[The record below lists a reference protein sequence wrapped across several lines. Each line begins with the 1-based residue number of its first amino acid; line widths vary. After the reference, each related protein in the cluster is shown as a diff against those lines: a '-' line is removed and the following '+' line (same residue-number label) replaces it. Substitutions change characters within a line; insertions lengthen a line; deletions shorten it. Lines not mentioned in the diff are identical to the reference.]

1 MDQLEVHVKNSPETR
16 IYSVKAGGRYHLDL
30 TSGLLNLFEGK
41 PAELK
46 FVVGREL
53 GHIKCGHTELK
64 NKSYAVLSALQ
75 LMDQALVPT
84 KCYNLFPSLALGRLL
99 TWCRESE
106 FSADRAGLL
115 CCGEPKPTYE
125 AIMRLQHGL
134 QADSPWIDPDKE
146 DFDPQAVIS
155 QFQQW
160 QYQPFR
166 KCVLEIKKYPLED
179 SYYQDR
185 LAILKAWADTGA
197 YRKILDRSVG
207 SSDGQL
213 IEVVIIQA
221 FELADEGQTVDPY
234 VIVMDGDQQVLR
246 TRHASGLREAEW
258 TGFKSTDPGVEQP
271 RDFQNGQPLFFE
283 LWDRNY
289 VRDSLIGGFVIYP
302 DGRDAK
308 LVEAGKSIA
317 EYNAKILWD
326 WKEPQTVSRNGYARV
341 QVKFTPR

>member
-1 MDQLEVHVKNSPETR
+1 MA
-16 IYSVKAGGRYHLDL
+16 I
-30 TSGLLNLFEGK
+30 
-41 PAELK
+41 PAVRK
-46 FVVGREL
+46 F
-53 GHIKCGHTELK
+53 
-64 NKSYAVLSALQ
+64 
-75 LMDQALVPT
+75 
-84 KCYNLFPSLALGRLL
+84 
-99 TWCRESE
+99 
-106 FSADRAGLL
+106 
-115 CCGEPKPTYE
+115 
-125 AIMRLQHGL
+125 
-134 QADSPWIDPDKE
+134 
-146 DFDPQAVIS
+146 
-155 QFQQW
+155 
-160 QYQPFR
+160 
-166 KCVLEIKKYPLED
+166 VLEIKKYPLED

-234 VIVMDGDQQVLR
+234 VIVMDGDRRFSELAMPQVFEKR
-246 TRHASGLREAEW
+246 SGLDSSRRTQGSSSPE
-258 TGFKSTDPGVEQP
+258 TSRTDSLSSS
-271 RDFQNGQPLFFE
+271 R